1 MEGGIRMTHRQR
13 LLGGLLLIAALTLGG
28 VGGVRAQESQDGQE
42 GDDSTFSQNEIYE
55 KASGFFG
62 ETSEGLAKAIEKVFA
77 DQGRPNAYIAGQE
90 VSGAIGVGV
99 RYGEGTLQMKTGSGR
114 KIYWQGP
121 SVGFDLGADASKIF
135 ILIYHLPS
143 VDAVFQRFPAV
154 DGSFY
159 FVAGV
164 GVNYQKSGDIVQ
176 APIRTGV
183 GLRAGVN
190 IGYMHYTREHSWIP
204 L

>member
-1 MEGGIRMTHRQR
+1 MTQLNRPILSGFLALA
-13 LLGGLLLIAALTLGG
+13 LLVAG
-28 VGGVRAQESQDGQE
+28 VVDARAQESDK
-42 GDDSTFSQNEIYE
+42 DTFSQDEILA
-55 KASGFFG
+55 KAKGFFG
-62 ETSEGLAKAIEKVFA
+62 ATTEGLAKAIEKVFE
-77 DQGRPNAYIAGQE
+77 DLGRPNAYITGEE

-99 RYGEGTLQMKTGSGR
+99 RYGNGILKRKTGGGR
-114 KIYWQGP
+114 KVYWQGP
-121 SVGFDLGADASKIF
+121 TIGFDFGADASKMF

-143 VDAVFQRFPAV
+143 PEALFQRFPAI

-190 IGYMHYTREHSWIP
+190 IGYMHYTREFSWVP

>member
-1 MEGGIRMTHRQR
+1 MPPLHRP
-13 LLGGLLLIAALTLGG
+13 LALAALLLILIAGGSLPAA
-28 VGGVRAQESQDGQE
+28 AQSQEPESE
-42 GDDSTFSQNEIYE
+42 PATFSEVEIIQ
-55 KASGFFG
+55 KAEGFFG
-62 ETSEGLAKAIEKVFA
+62 GASEGLAKAIAKVFRE
-77 DQGRPNAYIAGQE
+77 QGRPNAFIAGEE
-90 VSGAIGVGV
+90 VSGAVGVGV
-99 RYGEGTLQMKTGSGR
+99 RYGEGRLQMKTGAAR
-114 KIYWQGP
+114 KVYWQGP
-121 SVGFDLGADASKIF
+121 SIGFDLGADASKVF
-135 ILIYHLPS
+135 VLVYNLPS

-154 DGSFY
+154 DGSLY

-190 IGYMHYTREHSWIP
+190 VGYMHYTRKFSWIP